1 VLRRLVKVSA
11 AVVGAGLVVAGCA
24 PIKMGAAAIVGD
36 QRITIATLDTQ
47 VINLSQAA
55 SKYPGVVQLNQ
66 QQMTQETLTWLVR
79 FQVNEH
85 LASQGGITVTTAQV
99 QRSLAEIYAS
109 AKTQAAQAG
118 VANVTLEE
126 VLAANGIPPDLS
138 HEVGRYQA
146 IYLQFLTK
154 ANGGTLPTSSSAQQ
168 SATTAFQHAQCV
180 AAKSLNIQV
189 NPQFG
194 RMNYTQLQVVSVSN
208 PVAHIPGAPPAGSV
222 TGLAPAC

>member
-47 VINLSQAA
+47 VTNLSQAA

-66 QQMTQETLTWLVR
+66 QQMTQQTLTWLVR
-79 FQVNEH
+79 FQINEQ
-85 LASQGGITVTTAQV
+85 LAQQHGITVTTAQA
-99 QRSLAEIYAS
+99 QQALAQIYAS
-109 AKTQAAQAG
+109 ARAQAAQAG
-118 VANVTLEE
+118 VTNVTLEE
-126 VLAANGIPPDLS
+126 VLAANGIPPDLAN
-138 HEVGRYQA
+138 EVGRYQA
-146 IYLQFLTK
+146 IYLQFLTQ
-154 ANGGTLPTSSSAQQ
+154 ANGGKLPTSSSSPAV
-168 SATTAFQHAQCV
+168 TAFAHAQCQ

-194 RMNYTQLQVVSVSN
+194 QLNYTQLQVVSAPN
-208 PVAHIPGAPPAGSV
+208 PVASTKGAPSAGSV

>member
-47 VINLSQAA
+47 ITNLRQAA
-55 SKYPGVVQLNQ
+55 SRYPGVVQLNQ
-66 QQMTQETLTWLVR
+66 QQMTQESLTWLVR
-79 FQVNEH
+79 FQINEQ
-85 LASQGGITVTTAQV
+85 LAQQHGITVTTAQS
-99 QRSLAEIYAS
+99 QQALAQIFAS
-109 AKTQAAQAG
+109 AKSQAASAG

-138 HEVGRYQA
+138 NEVGRYQA
-146 IYLQFLTK
+146 IYLQFLTQ
-154 ANGGTLPTSSSAQQ
+154 ANGGTLPTSSSSPAI
-168 SATTAFQHAQCV
+168 TAFSHAQCQ

-194 RMNYTQLQVVSVSN
+194 RMDFTQLQVVSASN
-208 PVAHIPGAPPAGSV
+208 PVAHIQGAPAGSV

>member
-1 VLRRLVKVSA
+1 MLRRVVKVSA
-11 AVVGAGLVVAGCA
+11 AVLGAGLVVAGCA

-47 VINLSQAA
+47 ATNLRQAA

-66 QQMTQETLTWLVR
+66 QQITQQTLTWLVR
-79 FQVNEH
+79 FQVNEQ
-85 LASQGGITVTTAQV
+85 LANRAGITLTTAQA
-99 QRSLAEIYAS
+99 QQALAQIYAA
-109 AKTQAAQAG
+109 AKSQAAGAG
-118 VANVTLEE
+118 VANVSLEE

-138 HEVGRYQA
+138 TEVGRYQA
-146 IYLQFLTK
+146 IYLQFLK
-154 ANGGTLPTSSSAQQ
+154 NSNGGTLPTSSSAQQ
-168 SATTAFQHAQCV
+168 SATTAFTRAQCQ

-194 RMNYTQLQVVSVSN
+194 RMNYTQLQVVSASS
-208 PVAHIPGAPPAGSV
+208 PVARTGSSPAGSV